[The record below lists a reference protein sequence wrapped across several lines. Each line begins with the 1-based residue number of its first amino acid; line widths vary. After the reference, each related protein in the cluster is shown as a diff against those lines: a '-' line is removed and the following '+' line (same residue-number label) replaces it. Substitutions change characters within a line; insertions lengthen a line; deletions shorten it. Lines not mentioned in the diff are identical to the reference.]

1 MYQGYLLNEGVK
13 FCRLIPLFYVL
24 QHTIIRF
31 FHNFC
36 PKIWINRKI
45 VVPLHSNR
53 KDILH
58 RPKRNGQ
65 RWGATREE

>member
-1 MYQGYLLNEGVK
+1 MFYNIKKWEILR
-13 FCRLIPLFYVL
+13 FPLFYL
-24 QHTIIRF
+24 QMS
-31 FHNFC
+31 
-36 PKIWINRKI
+36 KICCIFASD
-45 VVPLHSNR
+45 LE